1 MPHPSSG
8 WPSRQ
13 NCASGVADW
22 RLELYGGIKH
32 SFTNPAADQLT
43 IPGFGYDLQADRR
56 SWQSMLGLFGEV
68 LGPARGHGSLRLKI
82 LDQRPATRYPAR
94 PGASA
99 QTGLPVYSI
108 ICLNTSMIQAVAVGA
123 SHPVVAGLSARR
135 SRARRCHR
143 GDGLERARPA
153 DPARRAA
160 GPPPVHRDRRSRRDR
175 HGGTRSERTRQ
186 CRGHG
191 HGGAPANGHGG
202 TPANGHAGPVP
213 APHEVRGAA
222 GPGLAPP
229 VIIDG
234 PDTVVTGE
242 QARYRVRPSEGRT
255 VVSWAAGGGSVAQS
269 PDPAHPDE
277 LLLIA
282 DQPGDLA
289 VTVRVR
295 EGLMQ
300 HRGTKSVTAVPDV
313 TAAPPFTLRLFLN
326 GWGLVVVAVLITG
339 FAGAL
344 DALGD
349 LTSADFI
356 ALVAPL
362 TALLAVV
369 TVMRGTEDPGS
380 RPGNGTATHRF

>member
-1 MPHPSSG
+1 
-8 WPSRQ
+8 
-13 NCASGVADW
+13 V
-22 RLELYGGIKH
+22 
-32 SFTNPAADQLT
+32 
-43 IPGFGYDLQADRR
+43 
-56 SWQSMLGLFGEV
+56 
-68 LGPARGHGSLRLKI
+68 
-82 LDQRPATRYPAR
+82 
-94 PGASA
+94 
-99 QTGLPVYSI
+99 QTGLPVDSI
-108 ICLNTSMIQAVAVGA
+108 VCLNTSMIQAVAVGA
-123 SHPVVAGLSARR
+123 SHPVVAGLLGLGTAGLAGAVVAMAWSVHARQFRLAALLARR
-135 SRARRCHR
+135 QFIVTGEA
-143 GDGLERARPA
+143 GETGM
-153 DPARRAA
+153 AA
-160 GPPPVHRDRRSRRDR
+160 HAAN
-175 HGGTRSERTRQ
+175 
-186 CRGHG
+186 GHG
-191 HGGAPANGHGG
+191 SAPANGHASAPANGHGG
-202 TPANGHAGPVP
+202 PVP
-213 APHEVRGAA
+213 AAQEVRAAA

-242 QARYRVRPSEGRT
+242 QARYRVRPSDGRT

-356 ALVAPL
+356 ALVAPM

-380 RPGNGTATHRF
+380 RPGNGTATPRF